1 MRAGGTWTM
10 CIWAE
15 VQLGASLQRELDNGS
30 EADLDQSPETDAW
43 VYSENAARFLGP
55 LAFM

>member
-1 MRAGGTWTM
+1 M